1 MTVSSRRDAG
11 RAGRRTVT
19 GVVRA
24 HPVAGLLLWFFTV
37 GQAVAFLPVVLDLPI
52 APFVVGSTL
61 LGLLLP
67 TLVLTR
73 LVDGAGGLRL
83 LWRRVTTVPAGWTW
97 YALALVVVPL
107 STVAVAAASFGLP
120 ASRTVPALGWAVLA
134 GLLLPT
140 VLGLLASNLAE
151 EVAWQGFVQT
161 RLQDRRGPLV
171 AALLTGPLFAL
182 QHMPLLVAGAGP
194 GGLLLLLPLAALAV
208 PFRALLAW
216 IDNRTGSLLLVGLV
230 HAAGNAAAGGTGI
243 GSGLLP
249 RLYPDVTTGPLHI
262 VAFAVLG
269 LVVIAGTRARLG
281 RSRAGSR
288 QPAIPTRRPHE
299 RNTDVAH
306 DHRLAPVR
314 SDRRPEGPR
323 SDGA

>member
-1 MTVSSRRDAG
+1 MTVWSRRDAG

-19 GVVRA
+19 ETVRA
-24 HPVAGLLLWFFTV
+24 HPVTSLLLWFFTV
-37 GQAVAFLPVVLDLPI
+37 GQAVAFLPVVADLPI
-52 APFVVGSTL
+52 APFVVVSTL

-73 LVDGAGGLRL
+73 MVDGAAGLRL

-97 YALALVVVPL
+97 YALAVIVVPL
-107 STVAVAAASFGLP
+107 STVAVAAALFGLP
-120 ASRTVPALGWAVLA
+120 AHLTVPALGWAVLV

-140 VLGLLASNLAE
+140 VLGLLVSNLAE

-161 RLQDRRGPLV
+161 RLQDRRGPMV

-182 QHMPLLVAGAGP
+182 QHLPLLVAGAGP
-194 GGLLLLLPLAALAV
+194 AALLLLLPLAALAV

-216 IDNRTGSLLLVGLV
+216 VDNRTGSLLLVGLV
-230 HAAGNAAAGGTGI
+230 HAAGNAAAGGTGF

-249 RLYPDVTTGPLHI
+249 RLYPDLTPGPLHI

-269 LVVIAGTRARLG
+269 LVVIGGTRGRLG
-281 RSRAGSR
+281 TSRAGSR
-288 QPAIPTRRPHE
+288 
-299 RNTDVAH
+299 
-306 DHRLAPVR
+306 
-314 SDRRPEGPR
+314 
-323 SDGA
+323 